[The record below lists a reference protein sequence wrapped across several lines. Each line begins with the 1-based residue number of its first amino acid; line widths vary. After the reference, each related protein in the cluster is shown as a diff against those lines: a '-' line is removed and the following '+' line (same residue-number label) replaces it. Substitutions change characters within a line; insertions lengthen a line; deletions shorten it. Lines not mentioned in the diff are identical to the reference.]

1 MAADAEATLP
11 ALTEA
16 CKRLITADRRRVFDE
31 RGKKLGEANANAHER
46 EEWKEDLACMLD
58 DVWIARHVAKL
69 EVKLQIT
76 IEERPANYGAMRVPS
91 LRVPRDAQTVPIEA
105 IGVEAMDMSP
115 DMAEK
120 LGYKES
126 TGAYITATSP
136 DGIGADSGLVR
147 GMVVTRVDKKGKGD
161 VVAERFEGKRF
172 NAPNDIVVR
181 RDGHVWFT
189 DPAFGNQQDRRELD
203 FYGVFHVTPKGEIEA
218 VARLKTRPN
227 GIALGPAGKVL
238 YVADSD
244 ARAVR
249 AWDVDKNGAASNARV
264 LVEKIAGVPDG
275 LRTDEKGNLY
285 VAAKNVF
292 IYSPQGE
299 YIRAV
304 ELGEAPTNLCFGD
317 ADLETLFIT
326 AHTSVYRVRIG
337 VKGAQY

>member
-1 MAADAEATLP
+1 M
-11 ALTEA
+11 
-16 CKRLITADRRRVFDE
+16 
-31 RGKKLGEANANAHER
+31 
-46 EEWKEDLACMLD
+46 
-58 DVWIARHVAKL
+58 
-69 EVKLQIT
+69 
-76 IEERPANYGAMRVPS
+76 
-91 LRVPRDAQTVPIEA
+91 
-105 IGVEAMDMSP
+105 
-115 DMAEK
+115 
-120 LGYKES
+120 
-126 TGAYITATSP
+126 
-136 DGIGADSGLVR
+136 
-147 GMVVTRVDKKGKGD
+147 
-161 VVAERFEGKRF
+161 
-172 NAPNDIVVR
+172 
-181 RDGHVWFT
+181 
-189 DPAFGNQQDRRELD
+189 
-203 FYGVFHVTPKGEIEA
+203 TPKGEIEA